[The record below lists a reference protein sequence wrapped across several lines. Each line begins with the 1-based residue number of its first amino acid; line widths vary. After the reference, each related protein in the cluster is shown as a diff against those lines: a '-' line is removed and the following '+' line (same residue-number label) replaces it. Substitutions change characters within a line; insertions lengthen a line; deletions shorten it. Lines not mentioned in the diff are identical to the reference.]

1 MTTLPERLLELA
13 ADFDTCIPFL
23 PEPGQRNIA
32 KRTKEL
38 RDLAAQSLQAQEV
51 KCEARFNDDGTLDEI
66 VGFGTFHLE
75 QMDTGHWWMQL
86 GPHMVGLHARGKI
99 TANFG
104 ANEAYAAPSPTAALQ
119 AGEV

>member
-38 RDLAAQSLQAQEV
+38 RDLAAQSLQAAPDGGEWWKLSDMQVMEFLRV
-51 KCEARFNDDGTLDEI
+51 AFRHNDISGEI
-66 VGFGTFHLE
+66 ALSDIR
-75 QMDTGHWWMQL
+75 M
-86 GPHMVGLHARGKI
+86 GLHRASMFV
-99 TANFG
+99 TS
-104 ANEAYAAPSPTAALQ
+104 PSAALQ